1 MVTNHGMDRS
11 PSGVKKASARTRR
24 PKACLRVLQHG
35 LHTKRALCSPPTWSS
50 VRPSPIVLGTRA
62 DIEPDTQDLKA
73 VSVPLLPKELHQ
85 GPFAMKG
92 TYTGGSMCRDGRPA
106 HLVESALE
114 HWAKKP
120 PGTAT
125 LHAAPLASSGYR
137 RVQVGRDQPSPGPS
151 SPDMRIQQAIASLD
165 FTALHAEAL
174 SLNYMAAPFPSPPP
188 ELEFISTGQASSEVQ
203 PSTPSDRR
211 NLEPMSS
218 SQSAR
223 WTAPDEARNPSPRH
237 TPPRW
242 QNAGYDGPD
251 SILVPDE
258 DILTLGPMFD
268 PLWDPVVTKT
278 AAINGE
284 IDDQCWTLGQMKAI

>member
-1 MVTNHGMDRS
+1 MSASSATWPSHEASTVLATNVVTLKKGRFRAVTAQGATPGPLRHERDLHWGQYVSRWSTSPPSRISTRTLGEETAGDGDTPCSTPSLERLPSSPGRKRPAVSRM
-11 PSGVKKASARTRR
+11 PSGQPTERLLV
-24 PKACLRVLQHG
+24 
-35 LHTKRALCSPPTWSS
+35 SPGI
-50 VRPSPIVLGTRA
+50 PS
-62 DIEPDTQDLKA
+62 
-73 VSVPLLPKELHQ
+73 
-85 GPFAMKG
+85 
-92 TYTGGSMCRDGRPA
+92 
-106 HLVESALE
+106 
-114 HWAKKP
+114 
-120 PGTAT
+120 
-125 LHAAPLASSGYR
+125 
-137 RVQVGRDQPSPGPS
+137 GPS

-242 QNAGYDGPD
+242 QNARYDGPD

-268 PLWDPVVTKT
+268 PLWDPLVTVNT
-278 AAINGE
+278 
-284 IDDQCWTLGQMKAI
+284 TLLPMFPE

>member
-1 MVTNHGMDRS
+1 MATNHGMDRS

-85 GPFAMKG
+85 GPRAA
-92 TYTGGSMCRDGRPA
+92 T
-106 HLVESALE
+106 VESRSEETSRQQDAVRSTNRE
-114 HWAKKP
+114 
-120 PGTAT
+120 AT
-125 LHAAPLASSGYR
+125 SLAWDSFR
-137 RVQVGRDQPSPGPS
+137 SPGPS

-278 AAINGE
+278 AAINGYVADLHRE